1 MNPSSSGWID
11 KYIFSLQKDAAVFSN
26 FHPDEYYAA
35 IRNTGFIYGHSVV
48 TVYDKIDSEYTLTQ
62 DELAKVNLLHSLMGI
77 YFYCHPQSDF
87 EKCTETIF
95 RFYNKL
101 LPRKKGFLNRIKFKI
116 KRNIHLE
123 KIISK
128 RVSKINITENQPFEK
143 IMTDA
148 LLFMDIVVFHN
159 FLKGKTDLHA
169 FVESLEYQII
179 YNCFLALNS
188 KKNKTKDDLQ
198 LIELFKQSELYFD
211 NRSVNYNLLQE
222 SYAKKYLLDLTA
234 LGVWNDLHL
243 EKDEKHFLENLA
255 DQLHLG
261 QNTVEEA
268 SESLQNFVKQHAV
281 YLRLFQHK
289 NPVKELYKESTQV
302 VKLLIL
308 RNKKRLSKELEKNK
322 ELMLL
327 LGKSTY
333 ATLSYEE
340 KLSVKNQFMEI
351 AKTVPSLAIFIL
363 PGGSLLLPLL
373 VKFIPEI
380 LPNTFRD
387 NQIPKK

>member
-1 MNPSSSGWID
+1 
-11 KYIFSLQKDAAVFSN
+11 
-26 FHPDEYYAA
+26 A

-101 LPRKKGFLNRIKFKI
+101 LPRKKGILNRIQFKI

-169 FVESLEYQII
+169 F
-179 YNCFLALNS
+179 
-188 KKNKTKDDLQ
+188 
-198 LIELFKQSELYFD
+198 
-211 NRSVNYNLLQE
+211 
-222 SYAKKYLLDLTA
+222 
-234 LGVWNDLHL
+234 
-243 EKDEKHFLENLA
+243 
-255 DQLHLG
+255 
-261 QNTVEEA
+261 
-268 SESLQNFVKQHAV
+268 
-281 YLRLFQHK
+281 
-289 NPVKELYKESTQV
+289 
-302 VKLLIL
+302 
-308 RNKKRLSKELEKNK
+308 
-322 ELMLL
+322 
-327 LGKSTY
+327 
-333 ATLSYEE
+333 
-340 KLSVKNQFMEI
+340 
-351 AKTVPSLAIFIL
+351 
-363 PGGSLLLPLL
+363 
-373 VKFIPEI
+373 
-380 LPNTFRD
+380 
-387 NQIPKK
+387 